1 MGLPTLLKGII
12 NPLSSQA
19 TSFSNGNSN
28 SSNKATAPSPP
39 STATAT
45 IINMLVTASNNVVPR
60 HSLARRKRVYVTKQ
74 QRTPLTTIPE
84 DKSCEFIGDTNDFC
98 SNFELV
104 NFERRER
111 NIPILVRS
119 AFLDRLAR
127 NHALKMAEQQR
138 VYHSVDNI
146 QALKNAH
153 RSEHVGENVQCGPSI
168 RFMHAR
174 TMSDY
179 NSAHRGNL
187 LSEQFR
193 EIGIGMA
200 KAEDG
205 TFYICQKF
213 RGS

>member
-1 MGLPTLLKGII
+1 
-12 NPLSSQA
+12 
-19 TSFSNGNSN
+19 
-28 SSNKATAPSPP
+28 
-39 STATAT
+39 
-45 IINMLVTASNNVVPR
+45 MLVTVNNVVPR

-84 DKSCEFIGDTNDFC
+84 DKSCEFVKDTNDFC

-104 NFERRER
+104 NFDRRER
-111 NIPILVRS
+111 NIHTLTRS
-119 AFLDRLAR
+119 PFLDRLAR

-138 VYHSVDNI
+138 VFHSVDTI
-146 QALKNAH
+146 DALKNAH

-187 LSEQFR
+187 LSEQFC

-200 KAEDG
+200 KGEDG
-205 TFYICQKF
+205 TIYLCQKF
-213 RGS
+213 RGI